1 MKPLILICPRNVDI
15 YLLLTHILNVDGFRT
30 VLASEEEV
38 VEKAAAMK
46 PDVIIL
52 DTGTDAASTLR
63 TCATIRSN
71 EVTAAIP
78 TIALVAAGDER
89 HYLDLLKAGV
99 DENFVRPVLPIRLLN
114 YLHSL
119 SMLPAR
125 TAPAQPRS
133 ADTLEFGGLKIHVG
147 RRQVKYEGRELQ
159 LGPIEFKLLS
169 RLLEAPGNV
178 FTRQQLIE
186 VAWPPNLYV
195 QSRTVDVHIGHL
207 RRSLRRLTGG
217 NLIRTVRASGY
228 AVELNSS
235 TADVDRCNTAK
246 TEIRGF

>member
-46 PDVIIL
+46 PEVIIL

-63 TCATIRSN
+63 TAAAIRSN
-71 EVTAAIP
+71 EITAAIP
-78 TIALVAAGDER
+78 TIALVAAGEER

-119 SMLPAR
+119 SKLAARPAA
-125 TAPAQPRS
+125 TEPPLTNTL
-133 ADTLEFGGLKIHVG
+133 ADTLAFGGLKIRVG
-147 RRQVKYEGRELQ
+147 RRLVIYEGRELQ

-178 FTRQQLIE
+178 FSRQQLIE

-228 AVELNSS
+228 VVELKPSIG
-235 TADVDRCNTAK
+235 
-246 TEIRGF
+246 EG

>member
-46 PDVIIL
+46 PEVIIL

-119 SMLPAR
+119 SKLAAR
-125 TAPAQPRS
+125 PTATEPPLTNTL
-133 ADTLEFGGLKIHVG
+133 ADTLAFGGLTIHVG
-147 RRQVKYEGRELQ
+147 RRLVIYEGRELQ

-207 RRSLRRLTGG
+207 RRSLRRLTGS

-228 AVELNSS
+228 AVEIKSPMS
-235 TADVDRCNTAK
+235 ER
-246 TEIRGF
+246 